1 MFVLDNDILNKGL
14 PTLLTGNIIAFVT
27 QAFEEVIKTQFS
39 FIEDAKLVADLETFL
54 YDLPKP

>member
-1 MFVLDNDILNKGL
+1 MFVLDNDILNEGL

-39 FIEDAKLVADLETFL
+39 FIEDAKLVADL
-54 YDLPKP
+54 